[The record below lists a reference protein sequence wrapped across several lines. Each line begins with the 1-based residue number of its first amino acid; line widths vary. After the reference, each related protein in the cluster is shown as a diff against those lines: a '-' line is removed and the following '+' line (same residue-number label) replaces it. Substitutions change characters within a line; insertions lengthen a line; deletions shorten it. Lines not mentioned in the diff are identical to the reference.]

1 MINTYIQTSFHPR
14 TKQTSIKISNPN
26 GRRKVELLFR
36 KKERNGNYDATI
48 EEALLEDFHRRSP
61 RKRFIRFDRGAHA
74 PACIHAYTKEPEPG
88 ITIGDKL
95 AQVKHCIRDVT
106 YGIRSV
112 GGGGAGFTTYKFT
125 RLLASWNATRAPKGG
140 ERALFGG
147 DHERGIYRF
156 DGQSVNYVDRSVSG
170 NKIFPK
176 ARSHCTGGVTTA
188 YLHRPYLTPPVSR
201 AFQTRACA
209 LLTTDRRNIRVLN
222 TVHRKIYY
230 FSPSYR
236 QFYYFVFAEFKN

>member
-1 MINTYIQTSFHPR
+1 M
-14 TKQTSIKISNPN
+14 
-26 GRRKVELLFR
+26 RRDDR
-36 KKERNGNYDATI
+36 G
-48 EEALLEDFHRRSP
+48 EALLEDFHRRSP